1 MTGQKCARCAC
12 VSSVPCAIA
21 GRAGRA
27 RRAECNARKV
37 ERVPGTRVAHERSLL
52 AVMPDCCTPSFL
64 ERTAIIGW

>member
-1 MTGQKCARCAC
+1 MTGQKRARYAC

-37 ERVPGTRVAHERSLL
+37 ERVPGTRVAHERALL
-52 AVMPDCCTPSFL
+52 APMPDCCAPGIL
-64 ERTAIIGW
+64 DRTAITGW